1 MVLQILWRVNSPFA
15 PTFSIIAY
23 DFIVINSSL
32 NFIIYVL
39 SAPRFRYVIWYDP
52 IGINSLEGS
61 HRLFFH

>member
-52 IGINSLEGS
+52 I
-61 HRLFFH
+61 